1 MSEKNVKTTRRVV
14 EKNKR
19 IVARQLIEE
28 IMDAKFSVRFR
39 FCMKVLF
46 GKRKKGRQQSGR

>member
-28 IMDAKFSVRFR
+28 IMDASLSIRFKFCIR
-39 FCMKVLF
+39 VLF
-46 GKRKKGRQQSGR
+46 RRKYKVNKK